1 MNTKVKVGIAAAIV
15 VALVGLILMDQR
27 PGTKPPPVAEPALSV
42 PAPVSDPS
50 GIRLADTSQD
60 PVESIVDRPAE
71 LTPPLEMAPRPVDPL
86 PEPETYTVQA
96 GDTLA
101 LIAEKKYGD
110 QQYHTLIERA
120 NPGVN
125 PRALKPGSKLVIPA
139 RDTRPADAAAP
150 QVEPDG
156 NKSYTVQ
163 AGDTLARIAKRF
175 YESEKPSIL
184 KAICAANPDLG
195 DGNLLRIGV
204 KLMMPK
210 IDRTPAAAV
219 VESPDPV
226 ANSGKKTYKVVSG
239 DSLWK
244 IAAKHRGTRTTQDMM
259 TAIQQA
265 NSDKL
270 ASTSATVRVGWTL
283 VIPE

>member
-27 PGTKPPPVAEPALSV
+27 PGTKAPPAAEAPLSM
-42 PAPVSDPS
+42 PPTVSDSS
-50 GIRLADTSQD
+50 GLVLANTQE
-60 PVESIVDRPAE
+60 PVESIVDRPAD
-71 LTPPLEMAPRPVDPL
+71 LTPPLEMAPRPADPL
-86 PEPETYTVQA
+86 PEPETYTIQA

-125 PRALKPGSKLVIPA
+125 PRALKVGVKLVIPA
-139 RDTRPADAAAP
+139 RDTRPADAVTP

-195 DGNLLRIGV
+195 DGNLLRIGS
-204 KLMMPK
+204 KLLMPK

-244 IAAKHRGTRTTQDMM
+244 IAARHRGTRTTQDMM

>member
-27 PGTKPPPVAEPALSV
+27 PTKPPATNEPPLSMT
-42 PAPVSDPS
+42 PPVSEPS
-50 GIRLADTSQD
+50 GLQLANQSD
-60 PVESIVDRPAE
+60 PMEPIDRPVD
-71 LTPPLEMAPRPVDPL
+71 LTPIEMAPRPAEAP
-86 PEPETYTVQA
+86 PEPETYTVQP

-120 NPGVN
+120 NPGIN
-125 PRALKPGSKLVIPA
+125 PRALRPNTRLIIPA
-139 RDTRPADAAAP
+139 RDTRPADAVAP

-175 YESEKPSIL
+175 YESEKPAIL

-195 DGNLLRIGV
+195 DGNLLRVGV
-204 KLMMPK
+204 KLIMPR
-210 IDRTPAAAV
+210 IDRTPAVAV